1 MTLDGKGVASH
12 VGSLLLAELAD
23 RVGFDRGVSAGMGPA
38 VKRPRRRDPGVVL
51 THLAVM
57 LADGG
62 DALSDLAVLRNQ
74 PDLVGQVASDSTA
87 FRLLSSGWVADAVE
101 QVLPEPAPGPGRR
114 GRHRGR

>member
-1 MTLDGKGVASH
+1 
-12 VGSLLLAELAD
+12 
-23 RVGFDRGVSAGMGPA
+23 
-38 VKRPRRRDPGVVL
+38 
-51 THLAVM
+51 M

-74 PDLVGQVASDSTA
+74 PDLFGQVASDSTA

-101 QVLPEPAPGPGRR
+101 QGRARAPPGPGRR